1 MEVTGLKELK
11 KLMKGDARDKFEFEE
26 DTDVVDR
33 ATREID
39 LYGDVPG
46 RKSLSSQTGEE
57 LESSSDDSEL
67 MEEDAY
73 DMIYDGKPAVSL
85 DGLWS
90 DMIG

>member
-39 LYGDVPG
+39 HYGDLPG
-46 RKSLSSQTGEE
+46 RKSLSLAGEDF
-57 LESSSDDSEL
+57 ESSSEDSEM
-67 MEEDAY
+67 ME
-73 DMIYDGKPAVSL
+73 
-85 DGLWS
+85 
-90 DMIG
+90 